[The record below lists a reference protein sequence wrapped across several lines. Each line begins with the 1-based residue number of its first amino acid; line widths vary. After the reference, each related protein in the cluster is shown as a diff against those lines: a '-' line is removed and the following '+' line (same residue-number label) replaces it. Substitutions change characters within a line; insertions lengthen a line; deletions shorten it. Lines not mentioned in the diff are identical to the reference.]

1 MNVSDLFGETTD
13 YDKKLTLEVKK
24 PKSWC
29 KSVSAFANTLGGA
42 LIFGVANNGDA
53 VGLQDAQGD
62 SEIISEQIKARLSPI
77 PEFRLSFPKTEDGKI
92 LILLEVPAGQETPYY
107 YVGDGSTEAYIRV
120 GNESVP
126 ANASELKRLVLRG
139 RNSTYDSLN
148 SGYDLADYSFSK
160 LRERYKEWTGN
171 SFTEK
176 DFVSFGIAD
185 NQGKLTNAGALL
197 ADASPIRH
205 SRVFCTRWNGKDKS
219 GGLVDALD
227 SAEYSGSIISL
238 LNDGSRFIKHNSK
251 TRWRKTPN
259 SREEMPD
266 YQERS
271 YFEALV
277 NALIHRD
284 YLINGSEIHVD
295 IFDDR
300 MVIYS
305 PGGMPDGTFIQNC
318 DIETIPSTRR
328 NPVLADIF
336 ARLGY
341 MERQG
346 SGLGKIIAN
355 YEHASNFTPEKEP
368 VFFST
373 RTQFTVT
380 FPNLNFKAQ
389 NKAQD
394 KAQNKARGIK
404 DQEII
409 SIINQNPQITQTAI
423 AEALGVSRRT
433 VQLVM
438 ADMTDRGLICHV
450 GSKKAGHW
458 EAISADKMN

>member
-1 MNVSDLFGETTD
+1 M
-13 YDKKLTLEVKK
+13 
-24 PKSWC
+24 
-29 KSVSAFANTLGGA
+29 
-42 LIFGVANNGDA
+42 
-53 VGLQDAQGD
+53 
-62 SEIISEQIKARLSPI
+62 
-77 PEFRLSFPKTEDGKI
+77 
-92 LILLEVPAGQETPYY
+92 
-107 YVGDGSTEAYIRV
+107 
-120 GNESVP
+120 
-126 ANASELKRLVLRG
+126 
-139 RNSTYDSLN
+139 
-148 SGYDLADYSFSK
+148 
-160 LRERYKEWTGN
+160 
-171 SFTEK
+171 
-176 DFVSFGIAD
+176 
-185 NQGKLTNAGALL
+185 
-197 ADASPIRH
+197 
-205 SRVFCTRWNGKDKS
+205 
-219 GGLVDALD
+219 DALD

-238 LNDGSRFIKHNSK
+238 LTDGSRFIKHNSK

-380 FPNLNFKAQ
+380 FPNLNYAESTGNAPDDDTDGALSGALFDALTDAERAYVRFVFSDPKASQ
-389 NKAQD
+389 ESIAQ
-394 KAQNKARGIK
+394 
-404 DQEII
+404 
-409 SIINQNPQITQTAI
+409 AI
-423 AEALGVSRRT
+423 GVSRRT
-433 VQLVM
+433 VQRIAKRLSEAGIVY
-438 ADMTDRGLICHV
+438 RV
-450 GSKKAGHW
+450 GSKKNGGLR
-458 EAISADKMN
+458 IVGLDDKKE